1 MLTITKIKLH
11 NFKRFRELML
21 DVYPDINI
29 LIGDN
34 ENQVKVQYYKLL
46 ILLLAVVEHEL
57 RI

>member
-1 MLTITKIKLH
+1 
-11 NFKRFRELML
+11 ML
-21 DVYPDINI
+21 DVNPDINI

-34 ENQVKVQYYKLL
+34 QSGKSTILQAIYLDYRLF